1 MRKTCYNVFLVVE
14 TICNLKLLAVVSF
27 FMCVASTVCAY
38 NADMAEKLGAHL
50 IRADSPLRTVLYV
63 VLVVSL
69 LATTFKMLINET
81 NKGIGVGFIKALLPG
96 AIGFVELVF
105 LNDLV
110 DFLISKFSVT
120 DSYSSLLVYYLVA
133 FWAVL
138 IVSIVKSVI
147 GSNAGFNEITQ
158 LTGSNDVA
166 LKYFDGILSDVDFE
180 ACDIIAL
187 RYEGEENNE

>member
-1 MRKTCYNVFLVVE
+1 MRKTCYNMFLVVE
-14 TICNLKLLAVVSF
+14 TIFNLKLLTVLSF

-38 NADMAEKLGAHL
+38 NVDMAKKIGAYL
-50 IRADSPLRTVLYV
+50 IRADSPLRTALYV
-63 VLVVSL
+63 VLIVSL
-69 LATTFKMLINET
+69 LATTLKMLINET
-81 NKGIGVGFIKALLPG
+81 NKGIGFGFVKALLPG
-96 AIGFVELVF
+96 AIGFIELVF
-105 LNDLV
+105 LGDLV
-110 DFLISKFSVT
+110 DLLISKFSVT

-138 IVSIVKSVI
+138 IVSVVKSVT
-147 GSNAGFNEITQ
+147 GSNAGFNEINQ

>member
-1 MRKTCYNVFLVVE
+1 MFLVVE
-14 TICNLKLLAVVSF
+14 TIFNLKLLTVVSF

-38 NADMAEKLGAHL
+38 NADMAKKLGAYL
-50 IRADSPLRTVLYV
+50 IRADSPLRIVLYV
-63 VLVVSL
+63 VLIVSL
-69 LATTFKMLINET
+69 LATTLKMLINET
-81 NKGIGVGFIKALLPG
+81 NKGIGFGFVKALLPG

-105 LNDLV
+105 LGDLV
-110 DFLISKFSVT
+110 DLLISKFSVT
-120 DSYSSLLVYYLVA
+120 DTYGSLLVYYLVA

-138 IVSIVKSVI
+138 IVSVVKSVT
-147 GSNAGFNEITQ
+147 GSNAGFNEINQ

-180 ACDIIAL
+180 ECDIIAL

>member
-1 MRKTCYNVFLVVE
+1 MFLVVE

-27 FMCVASTVCAY
+27 LMCVVSTVCAY
-38 NADMAEKLGAHL
+38 NADMAEKLGAYL
-50 IRADSPLRTVLYV
+50 IRADSPLRTALYV

-105 LNDLV
+105 LKDLV

-120 DSYSSLLVYYLVA
+120 DVYGSLLVYYLVA

-138 IVSIVKSVI
+138 IISIVKSVI

-187 RYEGEENNE
+187 RYEGEESNE